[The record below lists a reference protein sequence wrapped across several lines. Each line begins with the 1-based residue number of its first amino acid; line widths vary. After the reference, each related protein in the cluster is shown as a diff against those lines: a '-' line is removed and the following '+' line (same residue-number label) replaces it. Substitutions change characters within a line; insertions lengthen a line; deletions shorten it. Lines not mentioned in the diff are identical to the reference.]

1 MNQEIEYH
9 KIAGNLQGKLIV
21 TETRLTRIAN
31 MINEL
36 DVKRCDRNTQYEAML
51 IREDLTE
58 LLDYIRKGI
67 IQADTAKSL

>member
-21 TETRLTRIAN
+21 SETRLTRIAN

-36 DVKRCDRNTQYEAML
+36 DLERCDRNTQYEASL
-51 IREDLTE
+51 LRTDLAS
-58 LLDYIRKGI
+58 LLDYMREAI
-67 IQADTAKSL
+67 IEADKSKSL